1 MELFMSFRF
10 LVTTAAALVLSLSS
24 LAGAQTQ
31 PAPASA
37 ADAAKAAA
45 ADAAK
50 GAAQAAADAAKAPTP
65 GAAKAAATGQA
76 ADAGDKVS
84 EGKMAHYGRKFNG
97 RKTASGE
104 RFNAGAMTMAHKT
117 LPFGTLVKVT
127 NLANKRSVVVRVND
141 RGPTAEDRIGDLT
154 TAAAR
159 KIKMTHAGVV
169 QAKLEVVGMSKA
181 RKHKAK
187 K

>member
-1 MELFMSFRF
+1 M
-10 LVTTAAALVLSLSS
+10 
-24 LAGAQTQ
+24 
-31 PAPASA
+31 
-37 ADAAKAAA
+37 
-45 ADAAK
+45 
-50 GAAQAAADAAKAPTP
+50 DAAKAP
-65 GAAKAAATGQA
+65 AAKAAATGSAPKA

-84 EGKMAHYGRKFNG
+84 EGKMAHYGSKFNG

-117 LPFGTLVKVT
+117 LPFGALVKVT

-141 RGPTAEDRIGDLT
+141 RGPTADDRIGDLT